1 MLRASNSPT
10 AIVSATL
17 LISGLT
23 ALPIILGGLMPWLSN
38 PALAPGFAAL
48 HGPSHL
54 AVWALVV
61 LHVATLVASW
71 RRLGPQSEV
80 PRSLFRLQLF
90 IQLTW
95 LQLLAWFAIPHFPVI
110 GLTLLVALLVGCA
123 VRDALSRVPS
133 KELRLAYLL
142 AFVFFDLLLLG
153 VDAAGGPGLLRGY
166 ALDPGY
172 VQQTLALQVLLVGL
186 TQALLGLMGR
196 TVLHHDVR
204 LLHQER
210 TERELAVMRTEKDI
224 LGQSSVLLSQGLA
237 ASQFSHD
244 VASPL
249 TVIRACIEE
258 MQYMLAESPYQDR
271 QVRLALGAL
280 DAGKA
285 GVAIDHMTSWNASAA
300 QVIDDLDEAS
310 TRILNMTGSLA
321 RSLRGG
327 IVAAPLPVEELLRAA
342 EDSMAA
348 HLQGHD
354 RTAPAVELDLEP
366 AHVQVT
372 PAHASCLGN
381 LMTNGAL
388 YAPDTALEIR
398 GAILDPWYYRLV
410 VRDHGVTPEKRELAL
425 QRIRHALR
433 LRTDRR
439 VDGDRGEHRGYGVA
453 LMLAKVLMVR
463 HHGWMAAAAPSE
475 GDGVEI
481 HLVLP
486 RVEHE
491 VIPAQ
496 ASHPG
501 RYLAELQARPA

>member
-10 AIVSATL
+10 AIASAAL
-17 LISGLT
+17 LMSALT
-23 ALPIILGGLMPWLSN
+23 ALPIILGGLTPWLAN
-38 PALAPGFAAL
+38 PALAPDFAAL
-48 HGPSHL
+48 HGPSHPG
-54 AVWALVV
+54 VWALVL

-71 RRLGPQSEV
+71 RRLGPQAEV

-95 LQLLAWFAIPHFPVI
+95 LQLIAWFAIPHFPVI

-133 KELRLAYLL
+133 KELRLSYLL
-142 AFVFFDLLLLG
+142 AFVFFDGLLFA
-153 VDAAGGPGLLRGY
+153 VDAAGGPGLLHGY
-166 ALDPGY
+166 ELDPGY
-172 VQQTLALQVLLVGL
+172 VQQTIALQVLLVGL
-186 TQALLGLMGR
+186 TQALLELMGR

-258 MQYMLAESPYQDR
+258 MQLMLGESPYQDR
-271 QVRLALGAL
+271 QIRLALGAL
-280 DAGKA
+280 DPRQASD
-285 GVAIDHMTSWNASAA
+285 AIEHMTSWNASAD
-300 QVIDDLDEAS
+300 QVLDDLDEAS
-310 TRILNMTGSLA
+310 SRILSMTGSLA

-327 IVAAPLPVEELLRAA
+327 IVAAPLPVEELLSAA
-342 EDSMAA
+342 KDSMAT

-354 RTAPAVELDLEP
+354 RAAPEVELDLEP
-366 AHVQVT
+366 ALVQVT

-381 LMTNGAL
+381 LLTNGAL
-388 YAPDTALEIR
+388 HAPETALEIR
-398 GAILDPWYYRLV
+398 GEILDPWYYRLV
-410 VRDHGVTPEKRELAL
+410 GRDHGVSPEKRELAL

-433 LRTDRR
+433 LSPDRR
-439 VDGDRGEHRGYGVA
+439 VGGGRGEHRGYGVA

-463 HHGWMAAAAPSE
+463 HHGWMAAAAPAE
-475 GDGVEI
+475 GNGVEI

-501 RYLAELQARPA
+501 RYLAGLQSLTA